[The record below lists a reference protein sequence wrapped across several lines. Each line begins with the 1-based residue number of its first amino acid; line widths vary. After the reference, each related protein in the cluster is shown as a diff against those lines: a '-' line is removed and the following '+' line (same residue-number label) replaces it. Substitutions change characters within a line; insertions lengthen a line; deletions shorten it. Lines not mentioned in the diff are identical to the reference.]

1 MKRKYLIIVNPVAGK
16 GKGEK
21 AHKIIKDFLAG
32 KNFERKIVLT
42 ERPEHA
48 KEITEKESG
57 NFDVIVAVGGDGTN
71 NEIING
77 LNFGHEK
84 IFAVIPIGSGN
95 DLVHNYP
102 YPKKTDEILNTVF
115 RDEIRAMNIDVGKI
129 VYKENNSRERKT
141 HYFINGLGIG
151 FDAFVAYLNQQN
163 KTLSGI
169 ASYILAVGKAL
180 KTYKPFEIDFETEE
194 VNAKGEKMLLAIGNG
209 VSAGGG
215 FYLTPN
221 GIVNDGLLE
230 LCVLDTVG
238 KAELMM
244 KLPLALFNK
253 VDKIKQIALSRFK
266 NLIIK
271 EISPTFVH
279 ADGETV
285 TTELISAEISLVEKN
300 NLKIING

>member
-1 MKRKYLIIVNPVAGK
+1 MNRKYLIIVNPVAGK

-21 AHKIIKDFLAG
+21 AYRVIKDFLSD
-32 KNFERKIVLT
+32 KSFDYEIILT

-48 KEITEKESG
+48 KEITENKINE
-57 NFDVIVAVGGDGTN
+57 FDIVVAVGGDGTN

-77 LNFGHEK
+77 LDFEKEK
-84 IFAVIPIGSGN
+84 IFAVVPIGSGN

-102 YPKKTDEILNTVF
+102 YPKDLNDILNTVF
-115 RDEIRAMNIDVGKI
+115 KAEIKLMNIDVGQI
-129 VYKENNSRERKT
+129 IFKEAKSDEEKT

-163 KTLSGI
+163 KTLNGI

-180 KTYKPFEIDFETEE
+180 KTYKPFEIDFSTEKE
-194 VNAKGEKMLLAIGNG
+194 SVKGEKMLLAIGNG

-253 VDKIKQIALSRFK
+253 VDKIKQISLSRFQDLTINK
-266 NLIIK
+266 
-271 EISPTFVH
+271 ISPTFVH

-285 TTELISAEISLVEKN
+285 TTELISAKVSLVKNN
-300 NLKIING
+300 NLKIITG

>member
-1 MKRKYLIIVNPVAGK
+1 MKRKYLVIVNPVAGK

-21 AHKIIKDFLAG
+21 AYHEIKEFLSD
-32 KNFERKIVLT
+32 KSLDYEIVLT

-48 KEITEKESG
+48 KEITRMKSAEF
-57 NFDVIVAVGGDGTN
+57 NVIVAVGGDGTN

-77 LNFGHEK
+77 LDFEKEK
-84 IFAVIPIGSGN
+84 IFAVVPIGSGN

-102 YPKKTDEILNTVF
+102 YPKDIDEIFKTIF
-115 RDEIRAMNIDVGKI
+115 AEEINVMNIDVGKI
-129 VYKENNSRERKT
+129 IYKEQNSSESKT

-180 KTYKPFEIDFETEE
+180 KTYKPFEIDFATETIKE
-194 VNAKGEKMLLAIGNG
+194 KGEKMLLAIGNG

-238 KAELMM
+238 KAELMA
-244 KLPLALFNK
+244 KLPLALINK
-253 VDKIKQIALSRFK
+253 VDKIRQISLSRFK
-266 NLIIK
+266 RLKIN

-285 TTELISAEISLVEKN
+285 ATKLISAEISLAQN
-300 NLKIING
+300 NKLKIITG